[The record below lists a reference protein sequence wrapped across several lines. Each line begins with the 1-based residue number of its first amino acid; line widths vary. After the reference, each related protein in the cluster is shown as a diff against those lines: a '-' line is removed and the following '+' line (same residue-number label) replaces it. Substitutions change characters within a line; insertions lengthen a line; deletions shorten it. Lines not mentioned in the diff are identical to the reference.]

1 MKTPEL
7 PPIEYRPTFR
17 LDSSGLVVG
26 TATQE
31 EWDAAVARHTIEKVD
46 RSKFPFLYPQ
56 VQCWK
61 CKEIL
66 HTRAMDYHV
75 CSAFPV
81 EKPAACV
88 ALENVQ

>member
-1 MKTPEL
+1 MTPDL

-31 EWDAAVARHTIEKVD
+31 EWDAAVEE
-46 RSKFPFLYPQ
+46 FQ
-56 VQCWK
+56 VPG
-61 CKEIL
+61 L
-66 HTRAMDYHV
+66 SGNTRL
-75 CSAFPV
+75 
-81 EKPAACV
+81 AACV

>member
-1 MKTPEL
+1 MTPDL

-31 EWDAAVARHTIEKVD
+31 ERNAAVEATKGKAATHTAV
-46 RSKFPFLYPQ
+46 YPD

-61 CKEIL
+61 CKEIG

-75 CSAFPV
+75 CSPTPV

-88 ALENVQ
+88 RMT